1 LLFFHFMI
9 LLRGAYIKEAGNEV
23 QGWFGLVPHS
33 GVVVVVTVSTI
44 GNGKVTNEGG
54 RKDE

>member
-1 LLFFHFMI
+1 M
-9 LLRGAYIKEAGNEV
+9 RYKG
-23 QGWFGLVPHS
+23 GLVPHS
-33 GVVVVVTVSTI
+33 GVVVVRIVVTVSTI